1 MLSRE
6 DFVYLSWLIVDLSGT
21 RCPVVFT
28 RFGVFHAKSFGVLVV
43 CLFTLLPAD
52 WDDFTLLGA
61 VYSCG

>member
-28 RFGVFHAKSFGVLVV
+28 HFGVFHAKSLVFLLCV
-43 CLFTLLPAD
+43 CSSLLPVD
-52 WDDFTLLGA
+52 LG
-61 VYSCG
+61 CFDTIRGCLE

>member
-21 RCPVVFT
+21 SCPVVFT

-43 CLFTLLPAD
+43 CLITLLPAG
-52 WDDFTLLGA
+52 LGLI
-61 VYSCG
+61 